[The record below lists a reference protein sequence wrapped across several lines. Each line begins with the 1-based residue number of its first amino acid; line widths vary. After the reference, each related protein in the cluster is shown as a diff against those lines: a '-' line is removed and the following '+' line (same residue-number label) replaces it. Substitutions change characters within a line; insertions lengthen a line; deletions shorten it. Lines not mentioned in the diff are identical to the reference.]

1 MTRDEQP
8 SELRVVAALVLVQTL
23 FGALPV
29 ASKEVLPHVP
39 PLALA
44 LCRLAAATLVLFA
57 LERALV
63 RAPAPRAKELGQLAI
78 FALLG
83 VVLNQGLF
91 LAGVAR
97 TSATHAI
104 LLIATIP
111 VFTLL
116 VATLLRHE
124 KASALKVAGLA
135 VSFAGVAVLVL
146 AGGSDGATIL
156 GDLLVAA
163 NSLSYS
169 IYLVVS
175 RPSLKTRDPLS
186 LIAWVFL
193 LGTLEMAVV
202 ALPQTIGA
210 DWAGMETRAWIA
222 FAYILLGATVVTY
235 ALNTWTLR
243 HASASRVASFVYL
256 QPLVGVLLAIL
267 VRGEAFTART
277 ALAGALILVG
287 VFLANRVA
295 PSKRA
300 AAAAE

>member
-156 GDLLVAA
+156 G
-163 NSLSYS
+163 
-169 IYLVVS
+169 
-175 RPSLKTRDPLS
+175 
-186 LIAWVFL
+186 
-193 LGTLEMAVV
+193 
-202 ALPQTIGA
+202 
-210 DWAGMETRAWIA
+210 
-222 FAYILLGATVVTY
+222 
-235 ALNTWTLR
+235 
-243 HASASRVASFVYL
+243 
-256 QPLVGVLLAIL
+256 
-267 VRGEAFTART
+267 
-277 ALAGALILVG
+277 
-287 VFLANRVA
+287 
-295 PSKRA
+295 
-300 AAAAE
+300 